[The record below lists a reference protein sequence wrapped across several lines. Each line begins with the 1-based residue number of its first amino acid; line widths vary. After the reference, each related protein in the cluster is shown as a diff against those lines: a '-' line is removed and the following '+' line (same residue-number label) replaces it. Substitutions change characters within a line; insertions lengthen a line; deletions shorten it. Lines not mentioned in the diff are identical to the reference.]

1 MTLIKYLEN
10 FGVKGVLMS
19 RGIIYVCSTAVEGLI
34 KIGRTNDF
42 QKRMK
47 FLEDNGYK
55 NVTGLKRQ
63 FAIEVDNYED
73 IEQLLDDLFA
83 KSRVG
88 NSELFSL
95 DLNKIIQLL
104 SSFSGKQVYPTD
116 ETKQEVFN
124 KATEIVYSK
133 MIPEGEYFLSRK
145 IKEIN
150 QTVKAQMVVE
160 NGKFILKKGSIIAPY
175 KEYKTPSWITIRK
188 SMKLDNNGI
197 LLKDVECSSP
207 SMAAALVVGQSANGW
222 TCWKNENNQSIDI
235 YRRSDIDE

>member
-1 MTLIKYLEN
+1 
-10 FGVKGVLMS
+10 MS

-63 FAIEVDNYED
+63 FAIEVDNHED

-88 NSELFSL
+88 DSELFSL

-133 MIPEGEYFLSRK
+133 MIPEGEYYLSRK

-150 QTVKAQMVVE
+150 QTVKAQMAVE
-160 NGKFILKKGSIIAPY
+160 NGKFILKKGSSIAPY
-175 KEYKTPSWITIRK
+175 KAHISASWMIARK
-188 SMKLDNNGI
+188 KIKLDNNSV
-197 LLKDVECSSP
+197 LLEDVECSSP
-207 SMAAALVVGQSANGW
+207 SMAAALVVGRSANGW
-222 TCWKNENNQSIDI
+222 KSWKNKNNQLIDI
-235 YRRSDIDE
+235 YRRNDIDE

>member
-1 MTLIKYLEN
+1 
-10 FGVKGVLMS
+10 MS

-47 FLEDNGYK
+47 LLEDNGYR

-63 FAIEVDNYED
+63 FAIEVDNHEE

-88 NSELFSL
+88 NTELFSL

-104 SSFSGKQVYPTD
+104 SSFAGKQVYPTN

-124 KATEIVYSK
+124 YATEIIHSK
-133 MIPEGEYFLSRK
+133 MIPDGEYFLSRK

-150 QTVKAQMVVE
+150 QIVKAQMVVE
-160 NGKFILKKGSIIAPY
+160 NGKFILKKGSNIAPY
-175 KEYKTPSWITIRK
+175 KEYKTPSWVSVRK
-188 SMKLDNNGI
+188 DMRLDNDRI

-222 TCWKNENNQSIDI
+222 TSWKNINNELINI
-235 YRRSDIDE
+235 YRQNIIDED

>member
-1 MTLIKYLEN
+1 
-10 FGVKGVLMS
+10 MS

-47 FLEDNGYK
+47 LLEDNGYR

-63 FAIEVDNYED
+63 FAIEVDNHEE

-88 NSELFSL
+88 NTELFSL

-104 SSFSGKQVYPTD
+104 SSFAGKQVYPTN

-124 KATEIVYSK
+124 NATEIIHSK
-133 MIPEGEYFLSRK
+133 MIPDGEYFLSRK

-150 QTVKAQMVVE
+150 QIVKAQMVVE
-160 NGKFILKKGSIIAPY
+160 NGKFILQKGSNIAPY
-175 KEYKTPSWITIRK
+175 KEYKTPSWISVRK
-188 SMKLDNNGI
+188 DMRLDNDRI

-222 TCWKNENNQSIDI
+222 TSWKNTNNQLINI
-235 YRRSDIDE
+235 YRQNDIDED

>member
-1 MTLIKYLEN
+1 
-10 FGVKGVLMS
+10 MS

-47 FLEDNGYK
+47 LLEDNGYR

-63 FAIEVDNYED
+63 FAIEVDNHEE

-88 NSELFSL
+88 NTELFSL

-104 SSFSGKQVYPTD
+104 SSFAGKQVYPTN

-124 KATEIVYSK
+124 NATEIIHSK
-133 MIPEGEYFLSRK
+133 MIPDGEYFLSRK

-150 QTVKAQMVVE
+150 QIVKAQMVVE
-160 NGKFILKKGSIIAPY
+160 NRKFILKKGSNIAPY
-175 KEYKTPSWITIRK
+175 KEYKTPSWISVRK
-188 SMKLDNNGI
+188 DMRLDNDRI

-222 TCWKNENNQSIDI
+222 TSWKNTNNQLINI
-235 YRRSDIDE
+235 YRQNDIDED

>member
-1 MTLIKYLEN
+1 
-10 FGVKGVLMS
+10 MS

-42 QKRMK
+42 QKRIK
-47 FLEDNGYK
+47 LLEDNGYR

-63 FAIEVDNYED
+63 FAIEVDNHEE

-88 NSELFSL
+88 NTELFSL
-95 DLNKIIQLL
+95 DQNKIIQLL
-104 SSFSGKQVYPTD
+104 SSFAGKQVYPTN
-116 ETKQEVFN
+116 ETKQEVFSN
-124 KATEIVYSK
+124 VTEIIHSK
-133 MIPEGEYFLSRK
+133 MIPDGEYFLSRK

-150 QTVKAQMVVE
+150 QTVKAQMFVE
-160 NGKFILKKGSIIAPY
+160 NGKFILKKGSNIAPY
-175 KEYKTPSWITIRK
+175 KEYKTPSWILVRK
-188 SMKLDNNGI
+188 DMRLDNDRI

-222 TCWKNENNQSIDI
+222 TSWKNTNNQLINI
-235 YRRSDIDE
+235 YRQNDIDED

>member
-1 MTLIKYLEN
+1 
-10 FGVKGVLMS
+10 MS

-47 FLEDNGYK
+47 LLEDNGYR

-63 FAIEVDNYED
+63 FAIEVDNHEE

-88 NSELFSL
+88 NTELFSL

-104 SSFSGKQVYPTD
+104 SSFAGKQVYPTN

-124 KATEIVYSK
+124 NATEIIHSK
-133 MIPEGEYFLSRK
+133 MIPDGEYFLSRK

-150 QTVKAQMVVE
+150 QIIKAQMFVE
-160 NGKFILKKGSIIAPY
+160 NGKFILKKGSNIAPY
-175 KEYKTPSWITIRK
+175 KEYKTPSWISVRK
-188 SMKLDNNGI
+188 DMRLDNDRI

-222 TCWKNENNQSIDI
+222 TSWKNTNNQLINI
-235 YRRSDIDE
+235 YRQNDIDED

>member
-1 MTLIKYLEN
+1 
-10 FGVKGVLMS
+10 MS

-63 FAIEVDNYED
+63 FAIEVDNHED

-88 NSELFSL
+88 DSELFSL

-133 MIPEGEYFLSRK
+133 MIPEG
-145 IKEIN
+145 
-150 QTVKAQMVVE
+150 
-160 NGKFILKKGSIIAPY
+160 
-175 KEYKTPSWITIRK
+175 
-188 SMKLDNNGI
+188 GI
-197 LLKDVECSSP
+197 LF
-207 SMAAALVVGQSANGW
+207 
-222 TCWKNENNQSIDI
+222 I
-235 YRRSDIDE
+235 

>member
-1 MTLIKYLEN
+1 
-10 FGVKGVLMS
+10 MS

-42 QKRMK
+42 HKRMK
-47 FLEDNGYK
+47 LLEDNGYR

-63 FAIEVDNYED
+63 FAIEVDNHEE

-88 NSELFSL
+88 NTELFSL

-104 SSFSGKQVYPTD
+104 SSFAGKQVYPTN

-124 KATEIVYSK
+124 NATEIIHSK
-133 MIPEGEYFLSRK
+133 MIPDGEYFLSRK

-150 QTVKAQMVVE
+150 QIVKAQMVVE
-160 NGKFILKKGSIIAPY
+160 NGKFILKKGSNIAPY
-175 KEYKTPSWITIRK
+175 KEYKTPSWISARK
-188 SMKLDNNGI
+188 DMRLDNDRI

-222 TCWKNENNQSIDI
+222 TSWKNTNNQLINI
-235 YRRSDIDE
+235 YRQNDIDED

>member
-1 MTLIKYLEN
+1 
-10 FGVKGVLMS
+10 MS

-47 FLEDNGYK
+47 LLEDNGYR

-63 FAIEVDNYED
+63 FAIEVDNHEE

-88 NSELFSL
+88 NTELFSL

-104 SSFSGKQVYPTD
+104 SSFAGKQVYPTN

-124 KATEIVYSK
+124 NATEIIHSK
-133 MIPEGEYFLSRK
+133 MIPDGEYFLSRK

-150 QTVKAQMVVE
+150 QIVKAQMVVE
-160 NGKFILKKGSIIAPY
+160 NGKFILKKGSNIAPY
-175 KEYKTPSWITIRK
+175 KEYKTPSWVSVRK
-188 SMKLDNNGI
+188 DMRLDNDRI

-222 TCWKNENNQSIDI
+222 TSWKNINNELINI
-235 YRRSDIDE
+235 YRQNIIDED

>member
-1 MTLIKYLEN
+1 
-10 FGVKGVLMS
+10 MS

-47 FLEDNGYK
+47 LLEDNGYR

-63 FAIEVDNYED
+63 FAIEVDNHEE

-88 NSELFSL
+88 NTELFSL

-104 SSFSGKQVYPTD
+104 SSFAGKQVYPTN

-124 KATEIVYSK
+124 NATEIIRSK
-133 MIPEGEYFLSRK
+133 MIPDGEYFLSRK

-150 QTVKAQMVVE
+150 QIVKAQMVVE
-160 NGKFILKKGSIIAPY
+160 NGKFILKKGSNIAPY
-175 KEYKTPSWITIRK
+175 KEYKTPSWISVRK
-188 SMKLDNNGI
+188 DMRLENDRI

-222 TCWKNENNQSIDI
+222 TSWKNTNNQLINI
-235 YRRSDIDE
+235 YRQNDIDED

>member
-1 MTLIKYLEN
+1 
-10 FGVKGVLMS
+10 MS

-47 FLEDNGYK
+47 LLEDNGYR

-63 FAIEVDNYED
+63 FAIEVDNHEE

-88 NSELFSL
+88 NTELFSL

-104 SSFSGKQVYPTD
+104 SSFAGKQVYPTN

-124 KATEIVYSK
+124 NATEIIHSK
-133 MIPEGEYFLSRK
+133 MIPDGEYFLSRK

-150 QTVKAQMVVE
+150 QIVKAQMVVE
-160 NGKFILKKGSIIAPY
+160 NGKFILKKGSNIAPY
-175 KEYKTPSWITIRK
+175 KEYKTPSWIAVRK
-188 SMKLDNNGI
+188 DMKLDHNGS
-197 LLKDVECSSP
+197 LLNDVECSSP

-222 TCWKNENNQSIDI
+222 TSWKNANNQLINI
-235 YRRSDIDE
+235 YRQNDINEDL

>member
-1 MTLIKYLEN
+1 
-10 FGVKGVLMS
+10 MS

-47 FLEDNGYK
+47 LLEDNGYR

-63 FAIEVDNYED
+63 FAIEVDNHEE

-88 NSELFSL
+88 NTELFSL

-104 SSFSGKQVYPTD
+104 SSFAGKQVYPTN

-124 KATEIVYSK
+124 NATEIIHSK
-133 MIPEGEYFLSRK
+133 MIPDGEYFLSRK

-150 QTVKAQMVVE
+150 QIVKAQMVVE
-160 NGKFILKKGSIIAPY
+160 NGKFILKKGSNIAPY
-175 KEYKTPSWITIRK
+175 KEYKTPSWILVRK
-188 SMKLDNNGI
+188 DMRLDNDRI

-222 TCWKNENNQSIDI
+222 TSWKNTNNQLINI
-235 YRRSDIDE
+235 YRQNDIDED

>member
-1 MTLIKYLEN
+1 
-10 FGVKGVLMS
+10 MS

-47 FLEDNGYK
+47 LLEDNGYR

-63 FAIEVDNYED
+63 FAIEVDNHEE

-88 NSELFSL
+88 NTELFSL

-104 SSFSGKQVYPTD
+104 SSFAGKQVYPTN

-124 KATEIVYSK
+124 NATEIIHSK
-133 MIPEGEYFLSRK
+133 MIPDGEYFLSRK

-150 QTVKAQMVVE
+150 QIVKAQMVVE
-160 NGKFILKKGSIIAPY
+160 NGKFILKKGSNIAPY
-175 KEYKTPSWITIRK
+175 KEYKTPSWISVRK
-188 SMKLDNNGI
+188 DMRLDNDRI

-222 TCWKNENNQSIDI
+222 TSWKNTSNQLINI
-235 YRRSDIDE
+235 YRQNDIDED

>member
-1 MTLIKYLEN
+1 
-10 FGVKGVLMS
+10 MS

-47 FLEDNGYK
+47 LLEDNGYR

-63 FAIEVDNYED
+63 FAIEVDNHEE

-88 NSELFSL
+88 NTELFSL

-104 SSFSGKQVYPTD
+104 SSFAGKQVYPTN

-124 KATEIVYSK
+124 NATEIIHSK
-133 MIPEGEYFLSRK
+133 MIPDGEYFLSRK

-150 QTVKAQMVVE
+150 QIVKAQMVVE
-160 NGKFILKKGSIIAPY
+160 NGKFILKKGSNIAPY
-175 KEYKTPSWITIRK
+175 KEYKTPSWISVRK
-188 SMKLDNNGI
+188 DMRLDNDRI

-222 TCWKNENNQSIDI
+222 TSWKNTNNQLINI
-235 YRRSDIDE
+235 YRQNDIDED